1 LEIFYIYNH
10 REYIEK
16 AIKLITKA
24 KYKDMTK
31 KKIDLKKQEEENWSN
46 TIETKRL
53 EKKIFKM
60 IILNFLL
67 YHNLMPL
74 ENFKR
79 SFFYT
84 NEF

>member
-1 LEIFYIYNH
+1 
-10 REYIEK
+10 
-16 AIKLITKA
+16 
-24 KYKDMTK
+24 MTK
-31 KKIDLKKQEEENWSN
+31 KKEIDLKKQEENWSN

-53 EKKIFKM
+53 EKKIKLKI

-67 YHNLMPL
+67 YHNLMSS

-79 SFFYT
+79 SFLYT